1 MNTIDK
7 RYEDSLDFLYS
18 FIDFSM
24 KKQPGDTK
32 RFFKL
37 DRMQRLAD
45 AVGNPERSYPVV
57 HVAGT
62 KGKGSTAS
70 LIARSLHAAGYKVG
84 LYTSP
89 HLVEF
94 AERIQVD
101 FVPIDQESLIALT
114 DRLRPLTKVE
124 TEVSSFDLFTVLAF
138 LYFQQQKVDIA
149 VVEVGMGGRVDSTN
163 IVHPL
168 VSVITSISYDHMS
181 VLGDTL
187 TEIAHEKGGIIKP
200 GVPVVLAPQVP
211 EARKELLRLASERQS
226 PVIKVEEAYSWQELH
241 HSLDRQRLSIE
252 ALPQAPAKSLARP
265 AIKLTLP
272 LLGAHQLSN
281 AVTALAALDVLRNAG
296 FNLSRRDLQSG
307 YRQTQWPLRFE
318 LLRKRPPIV
327 LDSAHNGD
335 SMLKLREALDE
346 YFPGMPFIFLFGSS
360 ADKEMDAMLDAILPR
375 VAHVIAT
382 QSLHPRAKEAH
393 ELAEIV
399 GRHHASVE
407 AILPAE
413 AAIARALELAGT
425 KKGILV
431 SGSMFIASAVKE
443 ILRGEP
449 PPK

>member
-1 MNTIDK
+1 M
-7 RYEDSLDFLYS
+7 
-18 FIDFSM
+18 
-24 KKQPGDTK
+24 
-32 RFFKL
+32 
-37 DRMQRLAD
+37 
-45 AVGNPERSYPVV
+45 
-57 HVAGT
+57 
-62 KGKGSTAS
+62 
-70 LIARSLHAAGYKVG
+70 
-84 LYTSP
+84 
-89 HLVEF
+89 
-94 AERIQVD
+94 D
-101 FVPIDQESLIALT
+101 FVPIDQNSLIALT

-124 TEVSSFDLFTVLAF
+124 TDVSSFDLFTVLAF

-200 GVPVVLAPQVP
+200 GVPVVLALQVP

-265 AIKLTLP
+265 AVKLTLP

-281 AVTALAALDVLRNAG
+281 AVTALAALDVLRDSG

-375 VAHVIAT
+375 VEHVIAT

-413 AAIARALELAGT
+413 AAIARALELAGN